1 MFMRESESARSDFSK
16 QEDFLMSQVVAYTV
30 DVIIFRNISVQNGAR
45 WSRCYYRTIIG
56 SGMWHII

>member
-16 QEDFLMSQVVAYTV
+16 QEDFLMSQVVAYTL

-45 WSRCYYRTIIG
+45 WSRCYYRPLIG